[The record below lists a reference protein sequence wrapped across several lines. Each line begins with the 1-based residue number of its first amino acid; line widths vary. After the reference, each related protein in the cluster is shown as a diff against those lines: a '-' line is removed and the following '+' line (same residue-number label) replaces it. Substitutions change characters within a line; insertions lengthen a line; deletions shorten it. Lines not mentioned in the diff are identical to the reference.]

1 MSDKGGE
8 SMELGNVLLIGES
21 GVGKSTLINA
31 VLKKPETETGYGTT
45 GTTKRLEIYR
55 GEDVPFRVIDTIG
68 FEPTFFQKTKAIN
81 AIKKWSKE
89 SAKKSEKKEAEEEDN
104 RQIHVIWFCIEGTRR
119 KLFRDSIRNMLRAT
133 HMWKSIP
140 IIVVITKS
148 YSNAERR
155 ENVKMVRDAFE
166 KWGKTD
172 RLKDVIPVVA
182 APFVIDED
190 NIIPPN
196 GIDELINTTND
207 LMPEAIQLSKQ
218 DVEAYILTR
227 KRAFAQGVIATSVV
241 AGVTA
246 TAIPV
251 PIADGALL
259 SAIELA
265 EIKAVATI
273 YGIKRDEK
281 SKIFI
286 STMVEV
292 GTVSAVA
299 RSTISMLKTIP
310 GINIAASIMN
320 AIIGGSFVTLIGEAA
335 TYAFEQIYLG
345 NKTLEDTDWVKKLM
359 ETKLADDLTVKV
371 ETAIRS
377 LPAKPTVK
385 EISRAIGEAFKK

>member
-1 MSDKGGE
+1 
-8 SMELGNVLLIGES
+8 
-21 GVGKSTLINA
+21 
-31 VLKKPETETGYGTT
+31 
-45 GTTKRLEIYR
+45 
-55 GEDVPFRVIDTIG
+55 
-68 FEPTFFQKTKAIN
+68 
-81 AIKKWSKE
+81 
-89 SAKKSEKKEAEEEDN
+89 
-104 RQIHVIWFCIEGTRR
+104 QIHVIWFCIEGTRR

-265 EIKAVATI
+265 EIKAVSSI

-385 EISRAIGEAFKK
+385 EISRAIGDAFKK